1 MLLKLNISKPD
12 AYWIYLIIMGMQSLA
27 FTIAFTVNMVY
38 QVTQVGLNP
47 LQLVL
52 VGTSLE
58 ITAFLFEI
66 PTGVVADVYSRRLSV
81 VLGYLLLGLGMIIE
95 GSFPLFEAL
104 LFSSF
109 VLGIGFTFISGATS
123 AWIVDEIGQDRASK
137 AFLRGSQVMQITGFV
152 GIFVSIAIA
161 SINLQ
166 LAIVTAGISLIGL
179 AIFLTLMMPEDGF
192 QRVPAE
198 ERESWG
204 DLFTTFRKGA
214 TLVRGRRILMTILL
228 IAVIYGAFTE
238 GFDRLWTAHILTNFT
253 LPQVGELNQIVWFG
267 LISAVSTPATLIATE
282 LVSRRV
288 DLTDSRTIAK
298 VLSVVYAGLTVSV
311 LVFALGGSF
320 LLVLVGLWL
329 AQMFRTVS
337 YPLTEAWINQHTES
351 NVRATVLSIQGQAD
365 AFGQIAGGPVVGF
378 IGTLASVRVAI
389 TISALMLTPL
399 MLVFNRT
406 LKTDD

>member
-1 MLLKLNISKPD
+1 MILKLNISKPD
-12 AYWIYLIIMGMQSLA
+12 AYWIYLIIMGMQSFA
-27 FTIAFTVNMVY
+27 FTIAFTVNLVY

-66 PTGVVADVYSRRLSV
+66 PTGIVADVYSRRLSV
-81 VLGYLLLGLGMIIE
+81 IVGYLLLGLGMIVE
-95 GSFPLFEAL
+95 GSFPVFEVL

-109 VLGIGFTFISGATS
+109 ILGVGFTFISGATS
-123 AWIVDEIGQDRASK
+123 AWIVDEIGQDHASQ
-137 AFLRGSQVMQITGFV
+137 AFLRGSQVMQITGFI

-166 LAIVTAGISLIGL
+166 LAIVIAGFLLIGL
-179 AIFLTLMMPEDGF
+179 AIFLILLMTEDGF

-198 ERESWG
+198 ERESWS
-204 DLFTTFRKGA
+204 DLFSTFRKGI
-214 TLVRGRRILMTILL
+214 TLVRGRRILITILL

-253 LPQVGELNQIVWFG
+253 LPQVGDLNQIVWFG
-267 LISAVSTPATLIATE
+267 LISAVSMPATLIATE
-282 LVSRRV
+282 LVRRRV
-288 DLTDSRTIAK
+288 DLTDSHTIAK
-298 VLSVVYAGLTVSV
+298 VLSVVYAGLSASV
-311 LVFALGGSF
+311 LVFALGGHF
-320 LLVLVGLWL
+320 LLVLIGLWF

-351 NVRATVLSIQGQAD
+351 NVRATVLSIQGQSD

-378 IGTLASVRVAI
+378 IGTVSSVRIAI
-389 TISALMLTPL
+389 TASALMLTPL
-399 MLVFNRT
+399 MLVFSRT
-406 LKTDD
+406 LKEEG